1 MGNLD
6 QEKQMTFLTLCSM
19 LVAGGNKTQTEILG
33 SWFDISHHGAF
44 LEMRGD
50 LGLRARQTLW

>member
-1 MGNLD
+1 
-6 QEKQMTFLTLCSM
+6 M